1 MAVEEV
7 PQIPT
12 YKLLP
17 PMYQLAARLGTS
29 GNLND
34 LVIKVASQLHNC
46 FFDFSDLLGNY
57 ACWPCQVWQKHI
69 IHICPP
75 CYNMSR
81 PRLVFYY
88 YIPQLITKTAR
99 EHPYHVLPI
108 LFALKNAQ
116 LDCKYIKGSKHLP
129 NDVSISKCYNPP
141 HVMV

>member
-46 FFDFSDLLGNY
+46 FFSIFQSF
-57 ACWPCQVWQKHI
+57 WE
-69 IHICPP
+69 
-75 CYNMSR
+75 
-81 PRLVFYY
+81 
-88 YIPQLITKTAR
+88 ITPVGSANCGKKTL
-99 EHPYHVLPI
+99 YT
-108 LFALKNAQ
+108 FAL
-116 LDCKYIKGSKHLP
+116 
-129 NDVSISKCYNPP
+129 
-141 HVMV
+141 HVTI